1 MFIYKCNNLNGGT
14 FYEVELLRI
23 LFKNLTAT
31 VSCFHGRPLGPR
43 RSSAAGRLDPTPCE
57 KCFQMCSPL
66 LIRMRCCLIIEFS
79 VRLSISVVQIF
90 FSQESF
96 ASFFVRN
103 IGPFFLTCGKSSCI
117 IKTSSLRNHC
127 MTLFL
132 VFISFF
138 VM

>member
-1 MFIYKCNNLNGGT
+1 MFIYKCKNLNGGT

-43 RSSAAGRLDPTPCE
+43 RSSAAGWLDPTPCE

-79 VRLSISVVQIF
+79 VRLSILSCSNFLFTGNALPAFLLGILVL
-90 FSQESF
+90 SF
-96 ASFFVRN
+96 
-103 IGPFFLTCGKSSCI
+103 
-117 IKTSSLRNHC
+117 
-127 MTLFL
+127 
-132 VFISFF
+132 
-138 VM
+138 

>member
-57 KCFQMCSPL
+57 KCFQMCSPV

-90 FSQESF
+90 FSQEM
-96 ASFFVRN
+96 
-103 IGPFFLTCGKSSCI
+103 LCQ
-117 IKTSSLRNHC
+117 
-127 MTLFL
+127 LFC
-132 VFISFF
+132 
-138 VM
+138 